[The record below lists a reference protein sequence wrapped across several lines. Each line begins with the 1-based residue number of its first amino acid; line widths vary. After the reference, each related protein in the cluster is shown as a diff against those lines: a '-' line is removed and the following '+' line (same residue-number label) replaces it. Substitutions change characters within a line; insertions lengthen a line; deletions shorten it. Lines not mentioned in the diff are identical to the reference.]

1 MEASLIWQAFLIRLS
16 MGTDDLYK
24 KRKARKIKKSGD
36 LMVIICE
43 GQKSEPNYISE
54 FIKDFKSNRNLN
66 KIKILPNHYTDPLNI
81 VQQAVEL
88 KKDGYDIVACVFDK
102 DTHAN
107 FSNAIELAR
116 KKNIKTIISDPC
128 FEFWILLHFKNTSR
142 PFGGGTPCQDCI
154 KELKKI
160 PGFNNYQK
168 GKDNIYSMTKMH
180 INTATQRAKKLQS
193 LDSSKTNFFEL
204 LDDIKEFL
212 QSE

>member
-1 MEASLIWQAFLIRLS
+1 

-116 KKNIKTIISDPC
+116 KKI
-128 FEFWILLHFKNTSR
+128 
-142 PFGGGTPCQDCI
+142 
-154 KELKKI
+154 
-160 PGFNNYQK
+160 
-168 GKDNIYSMTKMH
+168 
-180 INTATQRAKKLQS
+180 
-193 LDSSKTNFFEL
+193 
-204 LDDIKEFL
+204 
-212 QSE
+212 